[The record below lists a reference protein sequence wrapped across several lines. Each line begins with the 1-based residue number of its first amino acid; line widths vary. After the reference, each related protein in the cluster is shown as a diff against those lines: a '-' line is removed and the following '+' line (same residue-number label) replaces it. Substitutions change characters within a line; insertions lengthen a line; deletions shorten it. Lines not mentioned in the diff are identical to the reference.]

1 MAFFKA
7 PHATLYY
14 DIFSPDIT
22 ESAALVP
29 SHAVLLLH
37 GFMGTP
43 TSDFAAQL
51 PRLTSQYIVLAPH
64 LHGYGLSSHRTAY
77 SLSYYREDVADL
89 IALLDAL
96 HLDAVNV
103 LAFSDGSIVAL
114 LLAALHPQRVTALAV
129 LGAQASVDEQD
140 ATGLREWL
148 LEKPLSEAWQQEL
161 AQLHGDPYWR
171 SLLPLFV
178 KVQEDLVQA
187 GGILV
192 TDEELGAIQCPILLI
207 HGKRDRVVRV
217 EYATKLHERLP
228 QSHLLLFDAGHAAHL
243 RYEQEF
249 TETVMRFFAYPREFT
264 SFPQSFEQN
273 Q

>member
-1 MAFFKA
+1 MAFFTA

-14 DIFSPDIT
+14 DIFPPDIT
-22 ESAALVP
+22 GSAALVP
-29 SHAVLLLH
+29 SRAVLLLH

-51 PRLTSQYIVLAPH
+51 PRLTSQYTVLAPH
-64 LHGYGLSSHRTAY
+64 LHGYGLSSHRATY

-89 IALLDAL
+89 VALLDAL
-96 HLDAVNV
+96 HLDTVNV

-140 ATGLREWL
+140 ASGLREWL

-161 AQLHGDPYWR
+161 TQLHGDPYWR
-171 SLLPLFV
+171 TLLPLFV

-192 TDEELGAIQCPILLI
+192 TDEELAAIQCPILLM

-217 EYATKLHERLP
+217 EYATKLHEHLP
-228 QSHLLLFDAGHAAHL
+228 QSHLLLLDAGHAAHL
-243 RYEQEF
+243 RYEQQF
-249 TETVMRFFAYPREFT
+249 TETVMRFFTHPYEFSLT
-264 SFPQSFEQN
+264 NMGNRTP
-273 Q
+273 

>member
-1 MAFFKA
+1 MAFFTA
-7 PHATLYY
+7 PYATLYY
-14 DIFSPDIT
+14 DIFSSNIT
-22 ESAALVP
+22 ESAADVP
-29 SHAVLLLH
+29 SSAVLLLH

-51 PRLTSQYIVLAPH
+51 PRLMSQYTMIAPH

-77 SLSYYREDVADL
+77 TTSYYREDVADVV
-89 IALLDAL
+89 ALLDAL
-96 HLDAVNV
+96 HLDTVNV

-114 LLAALHPQRVTALAV
+114 LLAALHPQCVAALAV

-140 ATGLREWL
+140 AIALRQWL
-148 LEKPLSEAWQQEL
+148 LEQPLSEAWQQEL

-171 SLLPLFV
+171 SLLPMFV

-192 TDEELGAIQCPILLI
+192 TDEELAAIECPTLLM

-217 EYATKLHERLP
+217 EYANVLHEHIP

-243 RYEQEF
+243 RYGQEF
-249 TETVMRFFAYPREFT
+249 TETVMRFFAHPREFT
-264 SFPQSFEQN
+264 F
-273 Q
+273 

>member
-1 MAFFKA
+1 MAFFTA

-22 ESAALVP
+22 ESATEVP

-51 PRLTSQYIVLAPH
+51 PRLRSQYTVIAPH
-64 LHGYGLSSHRTAY
+64 LHGYGLSSHRTTY
-77 SLSYYREDVADL
+77 STSYYREDVADL
-89 IALLDAL
+89 VALLDAL
-96 HLDAVNV
+96 HLDTVNV

-114 LLAALHPQRVTALAV
+114 LLAALHPHRVRALAV

-140 ATGLREWL
+140 TTALRQWL
-148 LEKPLSEAWQQEL
+148 LEKPLSETWQQEL

-171 SLLPLFV
+171 SLLPMFV
-178 KVQEDLVQA
+178 KVQEDLVQT

-192 TDEELGAIQCPILLI
+192 TDEELVAIRCPVLLM
-207 HGKRDRVVRV
+207 HGKRDHVVRV
-217 EYATKLHERLP
+217 EYANVLHERILHS
-228 QSHLLLFDAGHAAHL
+228 QLLLFDAGHAAHL
-243 RYEQEF
+243 KYEQAF
-249 TETVMRFFAYPREFT
+249 TETVMRFFA
-264 SFPQSFEQN
+264 QSDG
-273 Q
+273 